1 MAASDIRPEETVAKG
16 RLAERMTADL
26 FRQNGFSVLARNYV
40 VHRTGEIDL
49 ILNRGDILYV
59 VEVKSVHRA
68 HARSDYDPLERI
80 GRLKCARLRKV
91 TEIYLS
97 RHRLTQFYVQL
108 LAVSISLSAE
118 RKILDWRCV
127 TLDNC

>member
-1 MAASDIRPEETVAKG
+1 MASSDIRPEETVAKG
-16 RLAERMTADL
+16 RLAERLTADL

-49 ILNRGDILYV
+49 ILNRGDTLYV
-59 VEVKSVHRA
+59 VEVKSVHRN
-68 HARSDYDPLERI
+68 HARSDYDPLEKI
-80 GRLKCARLRKV
+80 GRLKCARLREV
-91 TEIYLS
+91 TQIYLS

-108 LAVSISLSAE
+108 LAVSIHLSAE